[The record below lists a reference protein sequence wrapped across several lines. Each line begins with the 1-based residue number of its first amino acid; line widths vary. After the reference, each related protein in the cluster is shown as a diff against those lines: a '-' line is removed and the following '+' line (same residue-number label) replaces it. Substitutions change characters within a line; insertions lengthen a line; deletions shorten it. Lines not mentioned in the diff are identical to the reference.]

1 MSNFN
6 TLWIGKNRDRGSI
19 LSTKNYQNSDKIL
32 RFLKISFYF
41 QNVFGS
47 KYSEENFRK
56 SVQPAAPKYFVWKF
70 LRFSEKI
77 CGFKILRFLSENFSE
92 LRFILIGLSPATD
105 KPYNLNSG
113 HSLVWWMF
121 CVFSKGCQFGVPSR
135 VLTKR
140 QGLRPFILVEMGL
153 SHNRDSS
160 SLSLEVCVP
169 ECHFL
174 GTTYFL

>member
-92 LRFILIGLSPATD
+92 LRFILIGLSPEKSLLTYLLTQKIFDICLLLESKLLA
-105 KPYNLNSG
+105 NNELNWNAQ
-113 HSLVWWMF
+113 L
-121 CVFSKGCQFGVPSR
+121 C
-135 VLTKR
+135 
-140 QGLRPFILVEMGL
+140 
-153 SHNRDSS
+153 
-160 SLSLEVCVP
+160 
-169 ECHFL
+169 
-174 GTTYFL
+174 